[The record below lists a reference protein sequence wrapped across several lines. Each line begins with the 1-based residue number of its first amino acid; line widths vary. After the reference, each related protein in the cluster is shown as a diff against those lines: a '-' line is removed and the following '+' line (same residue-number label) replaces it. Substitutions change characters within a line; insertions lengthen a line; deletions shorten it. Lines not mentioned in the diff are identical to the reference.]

1 MCGRRMPKKDA
12 ENALSRR
19 YDVYICSE
27 CGNLEAMRDFHGY
40 PPIPPYE
47 WYANPVMLM
56 SMNDGVL
63 FEEDIDER
71 GYIIPK
77 WDPRYKGH

>member
-1 MCGRRMPKKDA
+1 
-12 ENALSRR
+12 
-19 YDVYICSE
+19 
-27 CGNLEAMRDFHGY
+27 
-40 PPIPPYE
+40 
-47 WYANPVMLM
+47 VMLM